1 MTLTA
6 GASGANSASGANG
19 AGVGGTTA
27 PGATDRARGGGDPA
41 VARSVERRLA
51 LVWGLLLFNGMTWL
65 PIGTVVPIPHRIGQM
80 MTSVALA
87 AAIILALTINP
98 RLRIRPNALLTLY
111 LVLLVIA
118 VMTGLRGTAGN
129 GALFRAVRL
138 SGFLGALWLLTPW
151 WGRRDLLLLRCHLRA
166 LLVVLAS
173 VVAGALVAPGKAL
186 GDGRLQGV
194 IWPIPAT
201 QVGQYAA
208 VAAGCSIVLWLSGV
222 MNRRRAWWTA
232 GIGVALILATHT
244 RTAALGL
251 VVGVLVASFSLLLAR
266 SRVRR
271 VLLTTLLAAPLALVA
286 LAPSL
291 AGWATRNQSSA
302 DISGLTGRKAV
313 WATVLDQPRSEF
325 ERFFGFGLSDKSS
338 GGRPIDDTWL
348 AVYKDEGLVGDAVI
362 GAVLALLLIT
372 PAFRRA
378 GPARAVA
385 IFLVVYCAFAT
396 YTEVVIGDA
405 SPYLLHLVVASS
417 LLLSAARSAAPTE
430 NRSLRRSPPERAVA
444 GRAAVA

>member
-138 SGFLGALWLLTPW
+138 SGFL
-151 WGRRDLLLLRCHLRA
+151 
-166 LLVVLAS
+166 
-173 VVAGALVAPGKAL
+173 
-186 GDGRLQGV
+186 
-194 IWPIPAT
+194 
-201 QVGQYAA
+201 
-208 VAAGCSIVLWLSGV
+208 
-222 MNRRRAWWTA
+222 
-232 GIGVALILATHT
+232 
-244 RTAALGL
+244 
-251 VVGVLVASFSLLLAR
+251 
-266 SRVRR
+266 
-271 VLLTTLLAAPLALVA
+271 
-286 LAPSL
+286 
-291 AGWATRNQSSA
+291 
-302 DISGLTGRKAV
+302 
-313 WATVLDQPRSEF
+313 
-325 ERFFGFGLSDKSS
+325 
-338 GGRPIDDTWL
+338 
-348 AVYKDEGLVGDAVI
+348 
-362 GAVLALLLIT
+362 
-372 PAFRRA
+372 
-378 GPARAVA
+378 
-385 IFLVVYCAFAT
+385 
-396 YTEVVIGDA
+396 
-405 SPYLLHLVVASS
+405 
-417 LLLSAARSAAPTE
+417 
-430 NRSLRRSPPERAVA
+430 
-444 GRAAVA
+444 

>member
-1 MTLTA
+1 VTLTLR
-6 GASGANSASGANG
+6 GP
-19 AGVGGTTA
+19 GVHRA
-27 PGATDRARGGGDPA
+27 PAADRPAHDGDVTRA
-41 VARSVERRLA
+41 VERRVA
-51 LVWGLLLFNGMTWL
+51 VVWGLLLFNGLTWL
-65 PIGTVVPIPHRIGQM
+65 PISTVVPIPHRIGQLL
-80 MTSVALA
+80 TSAALA
-87 AAIILALTINP
+87 AAVILALTVNP
-98 RLRIRPNALLTLY
+98 RLKIRPNALLALY
-111 LVLLVIA
+111 MVLVVIA
-118 VMTGLRGTAGN
+118 LVTGFRGTAGH

-138 SGFLGALWLLTPW
+138 SGFMGALWLLTPW

-173 VVAGALVAPGKAL
+173 VVVGAALAPGKAL
-186 GDGRLQGV
+186 SGGRLEGV

-201 QVGQYAA
+201 QVAQYAA
-208 VAAGCSIVLWLSGV
+208 IAGGCSIVLWLSGV
-222 MNRRRAWWTA
+222 MARRRAWWTGA
-232 GIGVALILATHT
+232 FAVAVILATHT

-251 VVGVLVASFSLLLAR
+251 AAGILVASLSLVLAR

-271 VLLTTLLAAPLALVA
+271 VLLTTALVAPLALLA

-291 AGWATRNQSSA
+291 AGWATRNQTSA

-313 WATVLDQPRSEF
+313 WATVLSQPRSEF

-338 GGRPIDDTWL
+338 QGRPIDDTWL

-362 GAVLALLLIT
+362 ASVLGLLLIM
-372 PAFRRA
+372 PLFRRS

-405 SPYLLHLVVASS
+405 SPYLLHLVIASA
-417 LLLSAARSAAPTE
+417 LLGAALPARPGGGSGGSGPASRASMPA
-430 NRSLRRSPPERAVA
+430 SVERAGIA
-444 GRAAVA
+444 